1 MKITVEKRPY
11 ILLEPAEKKAFGIV
25 SDILY
30 DIADNLDAEAPLEFK
45 DFGWRFEGG
54 GQLYYIA
61 HILDGFADHFE
72 LKQAD

>member
-1 MKITVEKRPY
+1 MKITVKKRPY
-11 ILLEPAEKKAFGIV
+11 ILLEPAEEKAFEIV
-25 SDILY
+25 RDTLY
-30 DIADNLDAEAPLEFK
+30 DIADNLDADAPLEFE

-72 LKQAD
+72 LKQVD